1 MKIIEVLN
9 YQDLY
14 QKIKDQ
20 PINIKL
26 AYKFNK
32 LYTKI
37 ASEVIFYEES
47 LNKIIKQ
54 YAETDDKG
62 NFVPNESNTGILI
75 KKEYVETCHRKIR
88 DLQEIEV
95 DITDIF
101 FTLDE
106 LEDLKITPAELS
118 CLESLI
124 KE

>member
-37 ASEVIFYEES
+37 ASEVVFYEES

-62 NFVPNESNTGILI
+62 NFVPNESKTGILI
-75 KKEYVETCHRKIR
+75 KKEYIETCHRKIR

-95 DITDIF
+95 DITDIS